1 MSTRSD
7 GYLGNG
13 LVKRDGLQQNFT
25 EEQIE
30 EYVKCMEDPLYFAAN
45 YIQVIAPS
53 KGLVQ
58 YKPYP
63 YQKKMMKTFVD
74 NRFCIVLACRQ
85 SGKSITS
92 IIYILWYAIFHPEK
106 NIAILANKGATAREM
121 LSRITLALEHLPY
134 FLQPGCKEL
143 NKGNIT
149 FSNNSKIIA
158 AATSGSSIRGLSID
172 LLFLDEFAFVENA
185 NEFYTSTYP
194 VISAGDE
201 TKVIITSTANGVGN
215 LYHKLYQGAA
225 QSTNEFVPF
234 RVDWWDVPGRDEKW
248 KQTTI
253 ANTSELQFEQ
263 EYGNNFHGRSN
274 TLISS
279 NVILGLKCSKPIEE
293 RNSIKYYKKPKR
305 DHTYIMTVDV
315 SKGRGQDY
323 STFCIFDVTDDKFEQ
338 VATFRDNMISPLIF
352 PDIIV
357 KVAEAYNQALIVVEN
372 NDVGQ
377 VVCNAIYYE
386 YEYENT
392 FVESTV
398 KAGGV
403 GVTMTKR
410 VKRIG
415 CSNLKDL
422 IEMNKIAIVD
432 YDTISELATFEIK
445 GVSYEASGDNHDDLV
460 MNLVLFAWFI
470 SSDAF
475 GNIADTDLKSL
486 LYQDRIRELEE
497 DLLPFGFINDNKQ
510 SPDVSNPALDELIRQ
525 RKDWL
530 NL

>member
-1 MSTRSD
+1 
-7 GYLGNG
+7 
-13 LVKRDGLQQNFT
+13 
-25 EEQIE
+25 
-30 EYVKCMEDPLYFAAN
+30 
-45 YIQVIAPS
+45 
-53 KGLVQ
+53 
-58 YKPYP
+58 
-63 YQKKMMKTFVD
+63 
-74 NRFCIVLACRQ
+74 
-85 SGKSITS
+85 
-92 IIYILWYAIFHPEK
+92 
-106 NIAILANKGATAREM
+106 
-121 LSRITLALEHLPY
+121 
-134 FLQPGCKEL
+134 
-143 NKGNIT
+143 
-149 FSNNSKIIA
+149 
-158 AATSGSSIRGLSID
+158 
-172 LLFLDEFAFVENA
+172 
-185 NEFYTSTYP
+185 
-194 VISAGDE
+194 
-201 TKVIITSTANGVGN
+201 
-215 LYHKLYQGAA
+215 
-225 QSTNEFVPF
+225 
-234 RVDWWDVPGRDEKW
+234 
-248 KQTTI
+248 
-253 ANTSELQFEQ
+253 
-263 EYGNNFHGRSN
+263 
-274 TLISS
+274 
-279 NVILGLKCSKPIEE
+279 
-293 RNSIKYYKKPKR
+293 
-305 DHTYIMTVDV
+305 MTVDV